1 MKHMNMEEFAN
12 GAFTSQINRE
22 LEKVTENIQDPNTDA
37 TAKRRI
43 TVVIEFKPNDARNFV
58 TTGVQAKSTL
68 APALGAVT
76 ALNMG
81 KNLKTGE
88 VEAVEIGN
96 QIPGQMSMD
105 EVEAMQTVQER
116 RDKQEEDSHA
126 GESNAMVRTVDQSTG
141 EIYETP
147 ASTSNNVT
155 DLRAARQA

>member
-1 MKHMNMEEFAN
+1 MKHFNMEEFAN
-12 GAFTSQINRE
+12 GAFTQQINRE
-22 LEKVTENIQDPNTDA
+22 LEKVTQNIQDPNTDA

-43 TVVIEFKPNDARNFV
+43 TVVIEFKPNEERNFV

-68 APALGAVT
+68 APSLGAVT

-96 QIPGQMSMD
+96 QIPGQMSIGDM
-105 EVEAMQTVQER
+105 
-116 RDKQEEDSHA
+116 EEQQLEGA
-126 GESNAMVRTVDQSTG
+126 AQMARAVDPSTG

-147 ASTSNNVT
+147 ESNIV
-155 DLRAARQA
+155 DLRAAR

>member
-1 MKHMNMEEFAN
+1 MKHMDMEKFAN

-43 TVVIEFKPNDARNFV
+43 TVVIEFKPNEARNFV

-81 KNLKTGE
+81 KDLKTGE

-96 QIPGQMSMD
+96 QIPGQMSID
-105 EVEAMQTVQER
+105 DVETPQAVH
-116 RDKQEEDSHA
+116 EEDNHN
-126 GESNAMVRTVDQSTG
+126 GELNAMVRTVDQSTG

-147 ASTSNNVT
+147 ASSNVI

>member
-1 MKHMNMEEFAN
+1 MRHFNMEEFAN
-12 GAFTSQINRE
+12 GAFTEQINRE
-22 LEKVTENIQDPNTDA
+22 LEKVTQNIQDPNTDA

-43 TVVIEFKPNDARNFV
+43 TVVIEFKPNEERNFV

-68 APALGAVT
+68 APSLGAVT

-96 QIPGQMSMD
+96 QIPGQMSIEDIEEENQSD
-105 EVEAMQTVQER
+105 EMTQSAR
-116 RDKQEEDSHA
+116 A
-126 GESNAMVRTVDQSTG
+126 VDPSTG

-147 ASTSNNVT
+147 KRNIV
-155 DLRAARQA
+155 DLRAAR

>member
-43 TVVIEFKPNDARNFV
+43 TVVIEFKPNEARNFV

-81 KNLKTGE
+81 KDLKTGE

-96 QIPGQMSMD
+96 QIPGQMSID
-105 EVEAMQTVQER
+105 DVETPQAV
-116 RDKQEEDSHA
+116 QEEDNHN
-126 GESNAMVRTVDQSTG
+126 GELNAMVRTVDQSTG

-147 ASTSNNVT
+147 ASSNVI

>member
-1 MKHMNMEEFAN
+1 MIHINMEEFAN
-12 GAFTSQINRE
+12 GAFTAQVNRE
-22 LEKVTENIQDPNTDA
+22 IRKVAENIQDPNTDA

-43 TVVIEFKPNDARNFV
+43 TVVIEFKPNEMRDFV

-76 ALNMG
+76 AMNMG

-96 QIPGQMSMD
+96 QLPGQLKLM
-105 EVEAMQTVQER
+105 EAQE
-116 RDKQEEDSHA
+116 D
-126 GESNAMVRTVDQSTG
+126 MIRTVDESTG

-147 ASTSNNVT
+147 ASENRDNVI
-155 DLRAARQA
+155 DLRKSKQA

>member
-1 MKHMNMEEFAN
+1 MKHMDMEKYAN

-43 TVVIEFKPNDARNFV
+43 TVVIEFKPNEARNFV
-58 TTGVQAKSTL
+58 TTGVHAKSTL

-81 KNLKTGE
+81 KDLKTGE

-96 QIPGQMSMD
+96 QIPGQMSID
-105 EVEAMQTVQER
+105 DVETPQAV
-116 RDKQEEDSHA
+116 QEEDNHN
-126 GESNAMVRTVDQSTG
+126 GELNAMVRTVDQSTG

-147 ASTSNNVT
+147 ASSNVI

>member
-1 MKHMNMEEFAN
+1 MKHIDMEEFAN
-12 GAFTSQINRE
+12 GAFTAQINRE

-43 TVVIEFKPNDARNFV
+43 TVVIEFKPNEARNFI

-76 ALNMG
+76 AISMG

-88 VEAVEIGN
+88 VEAIEIGN
-96 QIPGQMSMD
+96 QILGQMSLE
-105 EVEAMQTVQER
+105 EVGAEAP
-116 RDKQEEDSHA
+116 EE
-126 GESNAMVRTVDQSTG
+126 NAPQPTKFIKTVDPSTG

-147 ASTSNNVT
+147 EKNVI

>member
-1 MKHMNMEEFAN
+1 MRHFNMEEFAN
-12 GAFTSQINRE
+12 GAFTQQINRE
-22 LEKVTENIQDPNTDA
+22 LEKVTQNIQDPNTDA

-43 TVVIEFKPNDARNFV
+43 TVVIEFKPNEERNFV

-68 APALGAVT
+68 APSLGAVT

-96 QIPGQMSMD
+96 QIPGQMSIEDIEEENQSD
-105 EVEAMQTVQER
+105 EMTQSARAVAP
-116 RDKQEEDSHA
+116 
-126 GESNAMVRTVDQSTG
+126 STG

-147 ASTSNNVT
+147 KRNIV
-155 DLRAARQA
+155 DLRAAR

>member
-1 MKHMNMEEFAN
+1 MRHFNMEEFAN
-12 GAFTSQINRE
+12 GAFTQQINRE
-22 LEKVTENIQDPNTDA
+22 LEKVTQNIQDPNTDA

-43 TVVIEFKPNDARNFV
+43 TVVIEFKPNEKRNFV

-68 APALGAVT
+68 APSLGAVT

-96 QIPGQMSMD
+96 QIPGQMSIEDIEEENQSD
-105 EVEAMQTVQER
+105 ETTQSARAV
-116 RDKQEEDSHA
+116 DS
-126 GESNAMVRTVDQSTG
+126 STG

-147 ASTSNNVT
+147 KRNIV
-155 DLRAARQA
+155 DLRAAR

>member
-1 MKHMNMEEFAN
+1 MKHMDMEKFAN

-43 TVVIEFKPNDARNFV
+43 TVVIDFKPNEARNFV

-81 KNLKTGE
+81 KDLKTGE

-96 QIPGQMSMD
+96 QIPGQMSID
-105 EVEAMQTVQER
+105 DVETPQAV
-116 RDKQEEDSHA
+116 QEEDNHN
-126 GESNAMVRTVDQSTG
+126 GELNAMVRTVDQSTG

-147 ASTSNNVT
+147 ASSNVI

>member
-1 MKHMNMEEFAN
+1 MKHMDMEKFAN

-43 TVVIEFKPNDARNFV
+43 TVVIEFKPNEARNFV

-81 KNLKTGE
+81 KDLKTGE

-96 QIPGQMSMD
+96 QIPGQMSID
-105 EVEAMQTVQER
+105 DVETPQAE
-116 RDKQEEDSHA
+116 QEEDNHN
-126 GESNAMVRTVDQSTG
+126 GELNAMVRTVDQSTG

-147 ASTSNNVT
+147 ASSNVI

>member
-1 MKHMNMEEFAN
+1 MKHMDMEKFAN

-43 TVVIEFKPNDARNFV
+43 TVVIEFKPNEARNFV

-81 KNLKTGE
+81 KDLKTGE

-96 QIPGQMSMD
+96 QIPGQMSID
-105 EVEAMQTVQER
+105 DVETTQAV
-116 RDKQEEDSHA
+116 QEEDNHN
-126 GESNAMVRTVDQSTG
+126 GELNAMVRTVDQSTG

-147 ASTSNNVT
+147 ASSNVI
-155 DLRAARQA
+155 DLRGARQA